1 MTHLWVQFPTR
12 HKIYIASI
20 ISFLML
26 ILLVPTEKATASR
39 QNETVPER
47 LQPGVRYDLSLQ
59 PVVPIENKKTS
70 EQRFTQPE
78 VVANES
84 ALNDELSSTE
94 KKVGESLL
102 EASAPSL
109 PKIDWRDEKIRRN
122 DSLAKIFE
130 RNSIPAKTLIEVSR
144 SGKAVDTLV
153 RKLIPGQVI
162 QLGFVEDELNQI
174 VYPLSQLE
182 FIEIHKTETGYSAQ
196 QLKKQTESEVLYA
209 GAEIHSSFWNA
220 GLQAGLTDNQIMNL
234 ANIFGWDI
242 DFALDIRKGDS
253 FSVVYEEL
261 LVDGEPAG
269 FGNILAAEFTSQ
281 NQTFRAIRHQ
291 DGEYYTPQGNS
302 MRKAFLRAPV
312 NFKYISS
319 NFNPRRLHPVTGRVA
334 PHRGIDYAART
345 GTPVVSA
352 GDGKVIKSG
361 YSSLN
366 GNYVFIQH
374 GKEYVTKY
382 LHLHKRYVKTGQRV
396 KQNQKIGT
404 VGATGRVTGPHL
416 HYEFLVNGVHRNP
429 KTVKLPK
436 ALPLPAAELKTF
448 KQTANSMVALLER
461 NKNTLLAKTSQD

>member
-1 MTHLWVQFPTR
+1 MRSITHWWVQFPTH
-12 HKIYIASI
+12 HKVSIASI
-20 ISFLML
+20 ISFLTI
-26 ILLVPTEKATASR
+26 ILLLPTDKATASR

-47 LQPGVRYDLSLQ
+47 LTPGVRYDLTLEAVSPLETNQAESLSGNAISDATNSAALSLIEVAAQ
-59 PVVPIENKKTS
+59 VDMPALEPV
-70 EQRFTQPE
+70 RPE
-78 VVANES
+78 V
-84 ALNDELSSTE
+84 T
-94 KKVGESLL
+94 
-102 EASAPSL
+102 
-109 PKIDWRDEKIRRN
+109 WHDEKIRKN

-130 RNSIPAKTLIEVSR
+130 RNKIPAKTLLEVTR
-144 SGKAVDTLV
+144 SGPASTKLV
-153 RKLIPGQVI
+153 RKLMPGQVI
-162 QLGFVEDELNQI
+162 QLGFVNQELSQI

-182 FIEIHKTETGYSAQ
+182 FIEIHKTETGFKSQ
-196 QLKKQTESEVLYA
+196 QLKKATETEVLFA
-209 GAEIHSSFWNA
+209 AAEIHSSFWNA
-220 GLQAGLTDNQIMNL
+220 GLQAGLTDTQIMNL

-269 FGNILAAEFTSQ
+269 FGNILAAEFVSQ
-281 NQTFRAIRHQ
+281 GDSFRAIRHT

-319 NFNPRRLHPVTGRVA
+319 SFNPRRLHPVTGRVA

-382 LHLHKRYVKTGQRV
+382 LHLNKRYVKSGQRV
-396 KQNQKIGT
+396 RQNQKIGT

-436 ALPLPAAELKTF
+436 ALPLPSEQLAEFKKTSS
-448 KQTANSMVALLER
+448 NMVAMLES
-461 NKNTLLAKTSQD
+461 NKRLLLAKAAE